1 MALIPPPSPIPPG
14 SMPTGLFVTGT
25 DTDVGK
31 SVVCALL
38 TLGLGASYW
47 KPVQSGPGP
56 GGTAGD
62 SAYIQSVTGLPQ
74 AQFLPERHRLSQPLS
89 PHAAAAIDGIDIHL
103 SDFALPQH
111 DRPHLI
117 VEGAGG
123 LLVPLNRQD
132 YILDL
137 IRQLQ
142 LPVVLVARSSL
153 GTINHTL
160 LSIEQ
165 LRRTGVPI
173 LGVVINGPR
182 NLGNREAIAH
192 YGQVP
197 ILLELPPLNVLTPQ
211 SLQAAFNTIRWP
223 NSDPNGEPSGEPA

>member
-1 MALIPPPSPIPPG
+1 MSVSHAPIP
-14 SMPTGLFVTGT
+14 SALFVTGS

-31 SVVCALL
+31 SIVSAML
-38 TLGLGASYW
+38 TLGLRASYW

-56 GGTAGD
+56 NGTEGD
-62 SAYIQSVTGLPQ
+62 SAYIQALTDLPEGH
-74 AQFLPERHRLSQPLS
+74 FLPERFRLSQPLS
-89 PHAAAAIDGIDIHL
+89 PHAAAAIDGIDIRL
-103 SDFALPQH
+103 SDFVLPAH
-111 DRPHLI
+111 DRSHLI

-123 LLVPLNRQD
+123 LLVPLNQRD

-142 LPVVLVARSSL
+142 IPVVLVVRSSL

-165 LRRTGVPI
+165 LRRAKVPI
-173 LGVVINGPR
+173 LGVVMNGPK
-182 NLGNREAIAH
+182 NQGNREAIAH

-197 ILLELPPLNVLTPQ
+197 ILLELERLPNLNAV
-211 SLQAAFNTIRWP
+211 SLQTAFDAIAWP
-223 NSDPNGEPSGEPA
+223 DTST

>member
-1 MALIPPPSPIPPG
+1 MAVQIPPA
-14 SMPTGLFVTGT
+14 LFVTGT

-31 SVVCALL
+31 SIVSALL

-56 GGTAGD
+56 DGTAGD
-62 SAYIQSVTGLPQ
+62 SAYIQSLTGLPREH
-74 AQFLPERHRLSQPLS
+74 FLPARHRLSQPLS

-103 SDFALPQH
+103 SDFVLPH
-111 DRPHLI
+111 HHHPHLI

-123 LLVPLNRQD
+123 LLVPLNQQD

-165 LRRTGVPI
+165 LRRAEVPL
-173 LGVVINGPR
+173 LGVVMNGPK
-182 NLGNREAIAH
+182 NQGNREAIAH

-197 ILLELPPLNVLTPQ
+197 ILLELEPLKPLNPA
-211 SLQAAFNTIRWP
+211 SMQAAFKAIAWP
-223 NSDPNGEPSGEPA
+223 

>member
-1 MALIPPPSPIPPG
+1 MSVPIPPA
-14 SMPTGLFVTGT
+14 LFVTGT

-31 SVVCALL
+31 SIISAML

-56 GGTAGD
+56 DGTPGD
-62 SAYIQSVTGLPQ
+62 SAYIQSLTGLSKEH
-74 AQFLPERHRLSQPLS
+74 FLPERHRLSRPLS
-89 PHAAAAIDGIDIHL
+89 PHAAATMDGVEIHL
-103 SDFALPQH
+103 SDFVLPTH
-111 DRPHLI
+111 SRNHLI

-123 LLVPLNRQD
+123 LLVPLNQQD

-142 LPVVLVARSSL
+142 LPVVLVTRSSL

-160 LSIEQ
+160 LSIQQ
-165 LRRTGVPI
+165 LRRAQVPV
-173 LGVVINGPR
+173 LGVVMNGPK
-182 NLGNREAIAH
+182 NQGNRAAIAH

-197 ILLELPPLNVLTPQ
+197 ILLELGPIAKLNSA
-211 SLQAAFNTIRWP
+211 SLQAAFNAIAWP
-223 NSDPNGEPSGEPA
+223 S